1 MGRLYPIGDD
11 EDEEVEKQASPSREH
26 SVLVYT
32 DHV

>member
-11 EDEEVEKQASPSREH
+11 EEEEKQASPSREH
-26 SVLVYT
+26 AVLVYT

>member
-11 EDEEVEKQASPSREH
+11 EEEKQASPSREH
-26 SVLVYT
+26 AVLVYT